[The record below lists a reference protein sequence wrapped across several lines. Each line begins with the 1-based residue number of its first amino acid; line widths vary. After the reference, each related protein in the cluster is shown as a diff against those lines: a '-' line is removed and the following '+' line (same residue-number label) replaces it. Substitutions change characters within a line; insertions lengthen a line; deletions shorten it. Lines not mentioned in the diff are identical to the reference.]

1 MEIAPP
7 RDRMIQYRDLLSD
20 TICAPVT
27 APGHA
32 GVAVIRISG
41 DNAFK
46 YTAQT
51 IENRD
56 LSPETHRCYLTSIV
70 DQNNVKIDQVLLT
83 FFEKGKSFTG
93 DETVE
98 ISCHGNPL
106 LINSIIQRFLQ
117 LGCRSAERGEFSFR
131 AYYNGKIDLVQAES
145 IQSLVTTRLQTGSR
159 AFIDQLKGRLSV
171 EFENLQE
178 KIVLAM
184 AHLEASIDF
193 VEEDIETDEMEAVEK
208 VLNTAHMHAETLI
221 NSYDIGRSLQ
231 KDLKI
236 LILGNTNAGKSSLFN
251 KCIEAD
257 RAIVTDIEG
266 TTRDLVTGQKYLG
279 SSSVEFVDSAGLR
292 ETSDPVENL
301 GIQKSLDETKNADLI
316 MYVVDLQ
323 NPGNLDVIQ
332 SLPDKKVL
340 MVFNKFDLVHSEEE
354 ALQIVNQVFKSCG
367 KEFIEEQVCFVS
379 SVSGYGLEKLLQKSE
394 DLLVSDIKEFD
405 GEALVT
411 QARHYNHLVELNK
424 FLDQAL
430 TLVRSQESPD
440 LISQELALGLSEV
453 HQLLGKEYNDEV
465 LDKIF
470 SQFCIGK

>member
-1 MEIAPP
+1 MEIALP
-7 RDRMIQYRDLLSD
+7 RGKMIQYRDLLSD

-27 APGHA
+27 APGHS

-41 DNAFK
+41 DRAFS
-46 YTAQT
+46 YTLQT
-51 IENRD
+51 IENSR
-56 LSPETHRCYLTSIV
+56 LKPETHHCYLTSIV
-70 DQNNVKIDQVLLT
+70 DEQGTKIDQVLLT

-159 AFIDQLKGRLSV
+159 AFVEQLKGQLSNQ
-171 EFENLQE
+171 FENLQE
-178 KIVLAM
+178 HIVLSM

-193 VEEDIETDEMEAVEK
+193 VEEDIETDELEAVEK
-208 VLNTAHMHAETLI
+208 VLNKAQEQTKTLI

-279 SSSVEFVDSAGLR
+279 SSSVEFIDSAGLR
-292 ETSDPVENL
+292 ETADPVENL
-301 GIQKSLDETKNADLI
+301 GIQKSLDEVKNADLI

-323 NPGNLDVIQ
+323 KPGQLDVVQ

-340 MVFNKFDLVHSEEE
+340 MVFNKFDLIHSEEE
-354 ALQIVNQVFKSCG
+354 ALQIVNNVFKASG
-367 KEFIEEQVCFVS
+367 KEFSENQVCFVS
-379 SVSGYGLEKLLQKSE
+379 SVSGYGLDKLLKKSE
-394 DLLVSDIKEFD
+394 ELLVCDIKEFD
-405 GEALVT
+405 GDALVT
-411 QARHYNHLVELNK
+411 QARHYNHLLEFNKYLN
-424 FLDQAL
+424 QAL
-430 TLVRSQESPD
+430 TLVKGQESPD

-453 HQLLGKEYNDEV
+453 HQLLGKEYDDEV